1 MKSIEKVA
9 EVLKIVLTLS
19 HGQAS
24 VERGFS
30 VNKSLLVE
38 NLSAKSLISQRIV
51 YDHMNFHNLTPENFI
66 INPALRKSVRNARNE
81 YEKYL
86 EEKRKEKLHSEKD
99 LKRKAIQEEIV
110 AVKRKKTIL
119 EKTVVDL
126 SKDADQYALDAENAD
141 EKEDIKLLLSK
152 SNSFR
157 RTANQKKRRNKRMCR
172 AVKTT

>member
-9 EVLKIVLTLS
+9 KVLKIVLTLS

-66 INPALRKSVRNARNE
+66 INPALCKSVRNARNE
-81 YEKYL
+81 DEKFL

-157 RTANQKKRRNKRMCR
+157 RTANQKQEEIKEC
-172 AVKTT
+172 AE

>member
-1 MKSIEKVA
+1 MPKF
-9 EVLKIVLTLS
+9 LKIVLTLS

-24 VERGFS
+24 VEHDFS
-30 VNKSLLVE
+30 VNKYLLVE

-66 INPALRKSVRNARNE
+66 INPALHKSVRNARNE

-141 EKEDIKLLLSK
+141 KKEDIKLLLSK

-157 RTANQKKRRNKRMCR
+157 RTANQKKK
-172 AVKTT
+172 KK

>member
-9 EVLKIVLTLS
+9 EVLKIVLSLS

-24 VERGFS
+24 VGRDFS
-30 VNKSLLVE
+30 VSKSLLVE
-38 NLSAKSLISQRIV
+38 NLSAKSLISQHLV

-66 INPALRKSVRNARNE
+66 INPALRKRVRNASSE
-81 YEKYL
+81 YEKYV
-86 EEKRKEKLHSEKD
+86 EEKRKVKLHSDKD

-141 EKEDIKLLLSK
+141 EKGY
-152 SNSFR
+152 
-157 RTANQKKRRNKRMCR
+157 
-172 AVKTT
+172 